1 MVRIAVVGNRD
12 GWSKEFV
19 FRVLQQEGIKPDDV
33 IVSGG
38 AFGVDSWVEEF
49 ARTIKCKM
57 VIHRPDMQ
65 VAFPYRFH
73 QRNKKIAKDCE
84 RMIAFDK
91 KQRSGTSQTIRF
103 ARELG
108 KDVRVISNEKETKEN
123 SN

>member
-1 MVRIAVVGNRD
+1 MRIAIVGNRD
-12 GWSKEFV
+12 GWNKEFV
-19 FRVLQQEGIKPDDV
+19 FKVLQQEGITKNDV

-38 AFGVDSWVEEF
+38 AYGVDSMAEEF

-65 VAFPYRFH
+65 VNYPYRFH

-91 KQRSGTSQTIRF
+91 RKNSGTSQTIRF

-108 KDVRVISNEKETKEN
+108 KDVKVYTNEN
-123 SN
+123 S